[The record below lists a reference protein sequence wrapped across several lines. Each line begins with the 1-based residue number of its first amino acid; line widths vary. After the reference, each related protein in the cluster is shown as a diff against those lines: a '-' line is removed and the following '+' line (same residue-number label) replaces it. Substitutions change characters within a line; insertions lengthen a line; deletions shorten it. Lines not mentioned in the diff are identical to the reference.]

1 MYIYA
6 EMKKMRYR
14 KIRPLL
20 LLGIWVL
27 TGACLQAPR
36 LSRTEVSG
44 VRLDSTVKADPSID
58 ALIAPY
64 KSSLE
69 KEMNEILVYS
79 ESEAVKGQPE
89 GKLGN
94 LVADLSLNAT
104 NRYLKE
110 SGKTPAD
117 ICMLNNG
124 GLRTSLPAGAI
135 SRGKIFE
142 LMPFENMIVVL
153 TLSGEQMKNLL
164 TFIGRSKGV
173 PVAGL
178 RMKIDSEGNAKEV
191 FVGGSLFDENRS
203 YRVATS
209 DYLAGGGDKMG
220 FFKNPIGYEI
230 SGRKLRDAL
239 IEEMV
244 MTQQQGRKLEPMLD
258 KRISNE

>member
-1 MYIYA
+1 M
-6 EMKKMRYR
+6 MRNIPYQ
-14 KIRPLL
+14 KLILFL
-20 LLGIWVL
+20 WLSLML
-27 TGACLQAPR
+27 ACTRAPR

-44 VRLDSTVKADPSID
+44 TRLDSTAAGDPAID

-64 KSSLE
+64 KSTLE

-79 ESEAVKGQPE
+79 QSEAVKGQPE

-94 LVADLSLNAT
+94 LVADLSLNAA

-110 SGKTPAD
+110 SGKPAAD

-135 SRGKIFE
+135 TRGKIFE
-142 LMPFENMIVVL
+142 LMPFENMLVVL
-153 TLSGEQMKNLL
+153 SLSGEQMKGLL
-164 TFIGRSKGV
+164 AYIGRSKGV
-173 PVAGL
+173 PVAGMQ
-178 RMKIDSEGNAKEV
+178 MKLDSEGNVKQV
-191 FVGGSLFDENRS
+191 SIGGKAFDES
-203 YRVATS
+203 KTYRVATS

-220 FFKNPIGYEI
+220 FFKNPLSFEVLGH
-230 SGRKLRDAL
+230 KLRDAL

-244 MTQQQGRKLEPMLD
+244 MMQQQGKKLEPLLD